1 MEILHRNESNGV
13 ESSQLVERMDS
24 AIGDASA
31 SIGMIMSELVRRS
44 LRGGV
49 GDIGATIQDYAHT
62 QVGSAIDKMMP
73 EITQTVEKLAETTS
87 TRVTEVA
94 VGRIGED
101 LKAVETRT
109 VEHTQVFAAR
119 IKADSEAALE
129 IVHRAIGESRDTSQS
144 TARDLK
150 DLQTRAKESWK
161 KVQAE
166 LQNANELRSQLEQRL
181 GETQADLSRS
191 VQQVSEML
199 RHQEKTREELTVA
212 SQQLSETRRVLKGS
226 QQELAQTQQTL
237 SEALNDLKELRTLAA
252 QKTNRLESVCSG
264 LEKRLQ
270 ELERPRGLRALFS
283 KMKGD
288 GKKSPSNEDE
298 A

>member
-31 SIGMIMSELVRRS
+31 SIGMIMSELVRRFS
-44 LRGGV
+44 PRGGV

-62 QVGSAIDKMMP
+62 QVGSAINKMMP

-87 TRVTEVA
+87 NRVTEVA

-119 IKADSEAALE
+119 IKADSDAALE
-129 IVHRAIGESRDTSQS
+129 IVHRAIGESRDTSET

-150 DLQTRAKESWK
+150 DLQSRAKESWK

-166 LQNANELRSQLEQRL
+166 LQHVNESRSHLEQRL
-181 GETQADLSRS
+181 VETQTDLKRS
-191 VQQVSEML
+191 LQQVGEL
-199 RHQEKTREELTVA
+199 LQHQQKTREELTVA
-212 SQQLSETRRVLKGS
+212 TQQLSETRRVLKGS
-226 QQELAQTQQTL
+226 QQELAQTQQML
-237 SEALNDLKELRTLAA
+237 SEALNDLKSLRTLAS
-252 QKTNRLESVCSG
+252 QKTGSLESVCAG

-288 GKKSPSNEDE
+288 GKKTPSNED
-298 A
+298 